1 MSIKIRNL
9 TLLTVMITVLAACR
23 GPTQPI
29 EVDLGVLVEQPSE
42 YTGRRV
48 TTWGML
54 RTFDQPRHYWIET
67 ADFQRVGVVPEQ
79 KIASYVNEM
88 VQVSGRFDIVA
99 GAGRQLTVEHI
110 TTYP

>member
-1 MSIKIRNL
+1 MKISY
-9 TLLTVMITVLAACR
+9 LLLLVIMVACG
-23 GPTQPI
+23 GPTQPV
-29 EVDLGVLVEQPSE
+29 EVDLGVLVEQSSE

-48 TTWGML
+48 TTWGRL

-67 ADFQRVGVVPEQ
+67 ADLQRVGVVPEQ

-99 GAGRQLTVEHI
+99 GAGRQVTVEHI
-110 TTYP
+110 TIYP